1 MDYGKPATDYSIG
14 ELMAVAIARQ
24 MKVHDGDWAAIG
36 AYSELPMAAMK
47 LARLLYAPNL
57 WWMSGGGGAINSDS
71 KLVRSTSDFRVLRG
85 AEYVMNMEDIVDIEM

>member
-36 AYSELPMAAMK
+36 AQPAA
-47 LARLLYAPNL
+47 R
-57 WWMSGGGGAINSDS
+57 
-71 KLVRSTSDFRVLRG
+71 VTSRC
-85 AEYVMNMEDIVDIEM
+85 A